1 MPLSK
6 PTKRLSRLTN
16 RIRRNKQTI
25 PVEKSASLGSK
36 ATQDSGGIVAERHEV
51 VFLDGVRTPFGRAGE
66 KGMYW
71 NTRADDLVV
80 KAMVGLLDRNPD
92 VPKERIDDVAIAATT
107 QQGDQGLTLGRTAAL
122 LAGLPKSVPGFA
134 IDRMCAGAMTSVTTL
149 AGGIA
154 FGAYDLALAGGVEH
168 MGRHPMGFGA
178 DPNPRFL
185 AEKLVSEDALNMGST
200 AERIHDR
207 FPQLTKERADRYA
220 MRSQQKAA
228 AAYEAGKI
236 QPDLIPVATRGD
248 NGWGLATRDEALRPE
263 TTMEGLAALKTP
275 FRPHGRV
282 TAGNSSGLNDGATI
296 SLLASEAAAKELG
309 LSAKMKLVSFA
320 FAGVEPEIMGIGPV
334 PSTEK
339 ALKKAGLDI
348 TDIGLFELNEA
359 FAVQVLSLLDHF
371 GIDDEDSRVNQWGGA
386 IAIGHPL
393 ASSGVRLMI
402 QLAAQF
408 AERPDVR
415 YGLTAMCIG
424 LGQGGS
430 VIWENPF
437 YNGKKKK

>member
-1 MPLSK
+1 M
-6 PTKRLSRLTN
+6 
-16 RIRRNKQTI
+16 
-25 PVEKSASLGSK
+25 
-36 ATQDSGGIVAERHEV
+36 AERAEV
-51 VFLDGVRTPFGRAGE
+51 VFVDGVRTPFGRAGE
-66 KGMYW
+66 KGMFW

-80 KAMVGLLDRNPD
+80 KAMIGLLERNPQIPQD
-92 VPKERIDDVAIAATT
+92 RYDDVAIAATT

-122 LAGLPKSVPGFA
+122 LAGLPKSVPGYA
-134 IDRMCAGAMTSVTTL
+134 IDRMCAGAMTSVTTI
-149 AGGIA
+149 AGAIA
-154 FGAYDLALAGGVEH
+154 FGAYDIGIAGGVEH

-185 AEKLVSEDALNMGST
+185 AEKLVSADALNMGNT

-207 FPQLTKERADRYA
+207 FPQLTKERADRFA
-220 MRSQQKAA
+220 LASQQKAA
-228 AAYEAGKI
+228 AAYDNGKI
-236 QPDLIPVATRGD
+236 QPDLIPVAIRSEA
-248 NGWGLATRDEALRPE
+248 GWGLATRDEALRPE
-263 TTMEGLAALKTP
+263 TTMEGLAGLKTP

-282 TAGNSSGLNDGATI
+282 TAGNASGLNDGATASI
-296 SLLASEAAAKELG
+296 LASADAAKEFG
-309 LSAKMKLVSFA
+309 LTPKMRMVSFA

-339 ALKKAGLDI
+339 ALRKAGLTID
-348 TDIGLFELNEA
+348 DIGLFELNEA

-371 GIDDEDSRVNQWGGA
+371 GIADDDPRVNQWGGA
-386 IAIGHPL
+386 IAMGHPL

-430 VIWENPF
+430 VIWENPH
-437 YNGKKKK
+437 YTGKKK

>member
-1 MPLSK
+1 M
-6 PTKRLSRLTN
+6 
-16 RIRRNKQTI
+16 
-25 PVEKSASLGSK
+25 
-36 ATQDSGGIVAERHEV
+36 
-51 VFLDGVRTPFGRAGE
+51 F
-66 KGMYW
+66 W

-80 KAMVGLLDRNPD
+80 KAMIGLLERNPQI
-92 VPKERIDDVAIAATT
+92 PRERFDEVAIAATT
-107 QQGDQGLTLGRTAAL
+107 QQGDQGLTIGRTAAL
-122 LAGLPKSVPGFA
+122 LAGLPKSVPGYA
-134 IDRMCAGAMTSVTTL
+134 IDRMCAGAMTSVTSI

-154 FGAYDLALAGGVEH
+154 FGAYDIGIAGGVEH

-185 AEKLVSEDALNMGST
+185 SEKLVSGEALNMGNT

-207 FPQLTKERADRYA
+207 FPHLTKERADRFA
-220 MRSQQKAA
+220 LGSQRKAA

-236 QPDLIPVATRGD
+236 QPDLIPVAIRSD
-248 NGWGLATRDEALRPE
+248 AGWGLATRDEAMRPE
-263 TTMEGLAALKTP
+263 TTLEGLAGLKTP

-282 TAGNSSGLNDGATI
+282 TAGNASGLNDGAT
-296 SLLASEAAAKELG
+296 ASIIASADAAKEFG
-309 LSAKMKLVSFA
+309 LAPKMRMVSFA

-339 ALKKAGLDI
+339 ALRKAGLSID
-348 TDIGLFELNEA
+348 DIGLFELNEA

-371 GIDDEDSRVNQWGGA
+371 GIDDDDPRVNQWGGA
-386 IAIGHPL
+386 IAMGHPL

-415 YGLTAMCIG
+415 YGLTAMCVG

-430 VIWENPF
+430 VIWENPN
-437 YNGKKKK
+437 YKGAKK